1 MNPSAPGQMLTAE
14 RAVGS
19 SLGQLELIDM
29 VVSGGTTAIPGTS
42 PAPKKHG
49 KDGEHQDKNNGKEN
63 FCTHPS
69 PAHEEQIPLKSI
81 WWSETL

>member
-1 MNPSAPGQMLTAE
+1 MHPRTPGQMFSAE
-14 RAVGS
+14 RTVGS
-19 SLGQLELIDM
+19 SLSHFE
-29 VVSGGTTAIPGTS
+29 VVYTAGFDGMTVILGTS

-49 KDGEHQDKNNGKEN
+49 KDGEHQDENNGKEN